1 MNLTSSLPVLYQLPI
16 KLDKNRLKVRLN
28 VIRGVS
34 LTGEQLLCRRRA
46 VPYQGKEEAEGEK
59 NSILSDKVA
68 TFPVC
73 FQFVSNRGGGE
84 LHF

>member
-59 NSILSDKVA
+59 NSILFDKVT

>member
-59 NSILSDKVA
+59 NSILSDKA
-68 TFPVC
+68 GAFPVC